1 MWTVILLLA
10 LQAAPKPALPAAE
23 ANRLRASFAEALVD
37 GAKAKKLVAEAE
49 RLEGRYSGESLLE
62 ALRAGPR
69 LPAGEPKPRGTGRR
83 KEKLEHIGDVI
94 VGFTF
99 ESGGETYGYLVSLP
113 KGYDA
118 QSPAPLVLDPGH
130 GSGAGKS
137 LREKADFV
145 PYFRGAAD
153 RSGLESALV
162 VRSEIIEEI
171 GADGRRGAKPEETVA
186 AVFDDLFVDLA
197 SRFAIDP
204 DRVYAAGISQT
215 GFWSWYLGRARAD
228 RFAGIAPIAAV
239 TWHVDPYLDCYANL
253 PVYVVHGEKDPICKV
268 EMPRRTSELLRQAG
282 FPVTYVELPGAEHG
296 GPVFGRLGEALGFLA
311 QTARDP
317 WPKRVRR
324 ALLTTQNPHAYWLRV
339 TKLEREGDGRAQTP
353 PVANLDARVEGQTI
367 TIESRGIAELELSLA
382 AELLDLDA
390 PIEVVWN
397 ERSVHSGPVE
407 SSFARAL
414 EQALAKADWRG
425 TGPARLALRKPKGT
439 P

>member
-1 MWTVILLLA
+1 MWTAILLLA

-23 ANRLRASFAEALVD
+23 ASRLRASFAEALVD
-37 GAKAKKLVAEAE
+37 EAKAKKLVAEAQ
-49 RLEGRYSGESLLE
+49 RLEARYSSESLLV

-69 LPAGEPKPRGTGRR
+69 LPVGEPKPRGTGRK
-83 KEKLEHIGDVI
+83 KEKLERIGDVLA
-94 VGFTF
+94 GFTF
-99 ESGGETYGYLVSLP
+99 ESSGESYGYLVSLP
-113 KGYDA
+113 RGYDPER
-118 QSPAPLVLDPGH
+118 PAPLVLDPGH
-130 GSGAGKS
+130 GSGAGKP

-153 RSGLESALV
+153 EAGLGSAIV

-171 GADGRRGAKPEETVA
+171 GAGGRRGEKPEEAVA
-186 AVFDDLFVDLA
+186 AVFDDLFADLA

-239 TWHVDPYLDCYANL
+239 TWHVDAYLECYAQL
-253 PVYVVHGEKDPICKV
+253 PVYIVHGEKDPICKV
-268 EMPRRTSELLRQAG
+268 EMPRRTSELLRKAG
-282 FPVTYVELPGAEHG
+282 FAVTYVELPGAEHG
-296 GPVFGRLGEALGFLA
+296 GPVFGRLGEALGALA

-339 TKLEREGDGRAQTP
+339 TQLEREGDGRAQTP
-353 PVANLDARVEGQTI
+353 PVAHLEARVEGQTI
-367 TIESRGIAELELSLA
+367 TIESSGIGELELSLA
-382 AELLDLDA
+382 AELLDLGA

-397 ERSVHSGPVE
+397 TQVVHSGPLE
-407 SSFARAL
+407 ARFSHAL

-425 TGPARLALRKPKGT
+425 AGPARLTLRKPKGT